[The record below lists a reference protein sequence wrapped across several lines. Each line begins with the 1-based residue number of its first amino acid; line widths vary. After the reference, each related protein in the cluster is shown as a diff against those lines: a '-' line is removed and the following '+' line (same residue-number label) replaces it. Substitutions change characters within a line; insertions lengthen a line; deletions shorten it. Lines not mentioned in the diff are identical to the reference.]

1 MTGEFKECDKLCGV
15 RLLDKSKTGAEN
27 SFRIEVWTK
36 FSSDNDEAGK
46 IMKQYIEEVF
56 CALIREC
63 KDSIVKVNTAS
74 VAVPVFVTKA
84 FVPAVPVVVVPTAS
98 VVGPAGPCA
107 PVAPWGPA
115 GKTKFKV

>member
-63 KDSIVKVNTAS
+63 KDSIVKVNTANF
-74 VAVPVFVTKA
+74 AQH
-84 FVPAVPVVVVPTAS
+84 
-98 VVGPAGPCA
+98 
-107 PVAPWGPA
+107 
-115 GKTKFKV
+115 KTPHGNKGYSKTHSKWLSKLILV